1 MDPESLKVPVQGAS
15 DLQACYDHA
24 LAGLLKAGTELDRV
38 GTELD
43 RAQITFYNAV
53 NEYFNQL
60 QLQIDNKDKTIR
72 LLMEQKI
79 ETYDAMYSMRNQLAD
94 FRDEKTMVNTKNE
107 NVLPWGTL
115 QENFLGSSS
124 TDIFCP

>member
-1 MDPESLKVPVQGAS
+1 MDPESLKVPVQGVS

-24 LAGLLKAGTELDRV
+24 LAGILKAGTELDQV

-43 RAQITFYNAV
+43 RAQFIFHNAV

-60 QLQIDNKDKTIR
+60 QLQIDNKNKTIR

-79 ETYDAMYSMRNQLAD
+79 ETYDAMYSMQNQLAN

-107 NVLPWGTL
+107 NVLPWGML
-115 QENFLGSSS
+115 QENFPGSSS

>member
-1 MDPESLKVPVQGAS
+1 MDPESLRVPVKGAS

-24 LAGLLKAGTELDRV
+24 LAGLVKAGTDLDRV

-43 RAQITFYNAV
+43 HAHITFYNAINV
-53 NEYFNQL
+53 YFNQL
-60 QLQIDNKDKTIR
+60 QLQIDNKDKAIH

-79 ETYDAMYSMRNQLAD
+79 ETYDAMYSMQNQLAK
-94 FRDEKTMVNTKNE
+94 FRDEETMVNTKNE
-107 NVLPWGTL
+107 TVFPRRML
-115 QENFLGSSS
+115 QENFSGTSS

>member
-1 MDPESLKVPVQGAS
+1 MDPESLKASVKDAS

-24 LAGLLKAGTELDRV
+24 LAGLIEAGTDLDRV

-43 RAQITFYNAV
+43 RAQFTFYNAV

-60 QLQIDNKDKTIR
+60 QLQIDNKDKAIH

-79 ETYDAMYSMRNQLAD
+79 ETFDAMCSMQNQLAK

-107 NVLPWGTL
+107 NILLRGML
-115 QENFLGSSS
+115 QENFPGSSS

>member
-1 MDPESLKVPVQGAS
+1 MDPESPRAPVKGAS

-24 LAGLLKAGTELDRV
+24 LAALVKAGTDLDRV

-43 RAQITFYNAV
+43 RAHITFHKAINV
-53 NEYFNQL
+53 YFNQL
-60 QLQIDNKDKTIR
+60 QLQIDNKDKAIR

-79 ETYDAMYSMRNQLAD
+79 ETYDAMCSMQNQLAK
-94 FRDEKTMVNTKNE
+94 FRDEETMVNTKNE
-107 NVLPWGTL
+107 NVLPRRML
-115 QENFLGSSS
+115 QENFSGISS